1 MLLKVGSRGEDVKKL
16 QAKLGATADG
26 SFGPGTEA
34 KVKAWQSA
42 NGLVADGVV

>member
-1 MLLKVGSRGEDVKKL
+1 MLLKNGSKGEDVKKL

-34 KVKAWQSA
+34 KVKTLL
-42 NGLVADGVV
+42 GLRCLALLQ